1 MPWLFLLLAVAA
13 FAVALNAS
21 SMVLAVV
28 CLLVAL
34 AATVAWVLGL
44 LAQRVG
50 NQSRDDSMM
59 LDPMELKR
67 LRDDAEAR
75 RTAMAAG
82 GGAGSVATTTA
93 AAGAYGAMSTDAG
106 AADGSGD

>member
-21 SMVLAVV
+21 SMTVAVL

-34 AATVAWVLGL
+34 AGTVAWVLGL

-50 NQSRDDSMM
+50 NQSRDDTLM
-59 LDPMELKR
+59 LDPAELKR
-67 LRDDAEAR
+67 LREQAEAR
-75 RTAMAAG
+75 RAAVSPGAVDAAG
-82 GGAGSVATTTA
+82 IVPGAAARDRDAAGSA
-93 AAGAYGAMSTDAG
+93 
-106 AADGSGD
+106 

>member
-21 SMVLAVV
+21 SMMVAVL

-34 AATVAWVLGL
+34 AGTVAWVLGL

-50 NQSRDDSMM
+50 NQSRDDSLM
-59 LDPMELKR
+59 LDPAELKR
-67 LRDDAEAR
+67 LRDQAEAR
-75 RTAMAAG
+75 RAAALHAG
-82 GGAGSVATTTA
+82 GGAGTGA
-93 AAGAYGAMSTDAG
+93 AADADPG
-106 AADGSGD
+106 TSA